1 MPRPHLALPR
11 RRPAGRR
18 AGSRPLLT
26 GLLAA
31 GLTALP
37 GAGHAQGPLTLQAH
51 VILASNQGQGVDK
64 AIEGIGGE
72 LQKIFRYSRY
82 TLLTRVSGRAALKE
96 TWRTPLPGGRTLQVT
111 PLAVKDGLWQVGVQ
125 ILRGSGPSEESLLTS
140 TVKLRS
146 GGSVLLAG
154 PPHDQGILV
163 IALSAH

>member
-1 MPRPHLALPR
+1 MARAHPTPAP
-11 RRPAGRR
+11 RRPAARRGR
-18 AGSRPLLT
+18 SRPLIA

-31 GLTALP
+31 GFAALA
-37 GAGHAQGPLTLQAH
+37 GAAQAQAPLTLQAH

-72 LQKIFRYSRY
+72 LRKIFRYSRY
-82 TLLTRVSGRAALKE
+82 QLLTRLSGRAALNE
-96 TWRTPLPGGRTLQVT
+96 AWRAPLPGGRTLQVT
-111 PLAVKDGLWQVGVQ
+111 PLAVQDGLWQVGVK
-125 ILRGSGPSEESLLTS
+125 ILRGSGPSEVSLLTS

-154 PPHDQGILV
+154 PPHAQGILV

>member
-1 MPRPHLALPR
+1 MPHLHRTPAPR
-11 RRPAGRR
+11 RAAGGR
-18 AGSRPLLT
+18 AGLRPLIA

-31 GLTALP
+31 GSAALA
-37 GAGHAQGPLTLQAH
+37 GAAQAQGPLTFQAH

-82 TLLTRVSGRAALKE
+82 QLLTRVSGRAVLKE
-96 TWRTPLPGGRTLQVT
+96 PWRAALPGGRTLEVT
-111 PLAVKDGLWQVGVQ
+111 PLAVQDGLWQVGVK
-125 ILRGSGPSEESLLTS
+125 ILRGSGPSQESLLTS

>member
-1 MPRPHLALPR
+1 MPHPHRPPVPR
-11 RRPAGRR
+11 RAAGGR
-18 AGSRPLLT
+18 AGLRPLIA

-31 GLTALP
+31 GSAALAGTAQ
-37 GAGHAQGPLTLQAH
+37 AQGPLTFQTH

-64 AIEGIGGE
+64 AIEGIGEE
-72 LQKIFRYSRY
+72 LRKIFRHSRY
-82 TLLTRVSGRAALKE
+82 QLLSRASGRAALKE
-96 TWRTPLPGGRTLQVT
+96 TWRTPLPGGRTLEVT
-111 PLAVKDGLWQVGVQ
+111 PLTVQDGLWQVAVK
-125 ILRGSGPSEESLLTS
+125 ILRGSRPSEESLLTS

>member
-1 MPRPHLALPR
+1 MPRAHVMPPR
-11 RRPAGRR
+11 RRPAGRS
-18 AGSRPLLT
+18 AGPRPLLA

-31 GLTALP
+31 GFTALT
-37 GAGHAQGPLTLQAH
+37 GVAHAQGPLTLQAH

-72 LQKIFRYSRY
+72 LRKIFRYSRY
-82 TLLTRVSGRAALKE
+82 QLLTRVSGRAALKE
-96 TWRTPLPGGRTLQVT
+96 AWRAPLPGGRTLQVT
-111 PLAVKDGLWQVGVQ
+111 PLTVQDGLWQVGVK
-125 ILRGSGPSEESLLTS
+125 ILRGSGPSQESLLTS
-140 TVKLRS
+140 TVRLQS

>member
-1 MPRPHLALPR
+1 MPHPHRTPAPR
-11 RRPAGRR
+11 RPGGGR
-18 AGSRPLLT
+18 AGLRPLIV

-31 GLTALP
+31 GSAALA
-37 GAGHAQGPLTLQAH
+37 GAAQAQGPLTLQVH

-64 AIEGIGGE
+64 AIEGIGEE
-72 LQKIFRYSRY
+72 LRKIFRYSRY
-82 TLLTRVSGRAALKE
+82 QLLSRASGRAPLKE

-111 PLAVKDGLWQVGVQ
+111 PLAVQDALWQVGVK
-125 ILRGSGPSEESLLTS
+125 ILRGTGASEESLLTS

>member
-1 MPRPHLALPR
+1 MLHPTPAPR
-11 RRPAGRR
+11 RADCSRAVLRP
-18 AGSRPLLT
+18 
-26 GLLAA
+26 LAA
-31 GLTALP
+31 GLLTAGFTALAAT
-37 GAGHAQGPLTLQAH
+37 GYAQGFLTLRAH

-72 LQKIFRYSRY
+72 LRKIFRYSRY
-82 TLLTRVSGRAALKE
+82 QLLSRLSGRAALKE
-96 TWRTPLPGGRTLQVT
+96 SWRAPLPGGRTLQVT
-111 PLAVKDGLWQVGVQ
+111 PLAVQEGFWQVGVK
-125 ILRGSGPSEESLLTS
+125 IMRGSGGGEESLLTS

>member
-1 MPRPHLALPR
+1 MPRPHLAPPR

-31 GLTALP
+31 GLTALA

-72 LQKIFRYSRY
+72 LRKIFRYSRY

-111 PLAVKDGLWQVGVQ
+111 PLAVQDGLWQVGVK
-125 ILRGSGPSEESLLTS
+125 ILRGSGPSQESLLTS

-154 PPHDQGILV
+154 PPHEQGILV

>member
-1 MPRPHLALPR
+1 MARAHPPPAPRSPV
-11 RRPAGRR
+11 GGR
-18 AGSRPLLT
+18 AGSRALVA

-31 GLTALP
+31 GFAALAP
-37 GAGHAQGPLTLQAH
+37 ASHAQGPLTLQAH
-51 VILASNQGQGVDK
+51 VILASNEGQGVDK

-72 LQKIFRYSRY
+72 LRKIFRYSRY
-82 TLLTRVSGRAALKE
+82 QLLSRASGRAALKE
-96 TWRTPLPGGRTLQVT
+96 VWRAPLPGGRRLEVT
-111 PLAVKDGLWQVGVQ
+111 PLAVQDGLWQVGVK
-125 ILRGSGPSEESLLTS
+125 ILRGSGPSEEGLLTS

>member
-1 MPRPHLALPR
+1 MARARPTPAPPRPV
-11 RRPAGRR
+11 GGR
-18 AGSRPLLT
+18 AGSRPLIA

-31 GLTALP
+31 GFAALAP
-37 GAGHAQGPLTLQAH
+37 ASDAQGPLTLQAH
-51 VILASNQGQGVDK
+51 VILASNQGQGIDK

-82 TLLTRVSGRAALKE
+82 QLLTRVSGRAALKE
-96 TWRTPLPGGRTLQVT
+96 AWRAPLPGGRTLQVT
-111 PLAVKDGLWQVGVQ
+111 PLAVQDGLWQVGVK
-125 ILRGSGPSEESLLTS
+125 ILRGSGPSQESLLTS
-140 TVKLRS
+140 TVRLQS

>member
-1 MPRPHLALPR
+1 MSRPHLTPAP

-18 AGSRPLLT
+18 AGGAPLLA
-26 GLLAA
+26 GLVAA
-31 GLTALP
+31 GSVALA

-72 LQKIFRYSRY
+72 LRKIFRYSRY
-82 TLLTRVSGRAALKE
+82 QLLTRLSGRAGLKE
-96 TWRTPLPGGRTLQVT
+96 AWRAPLPGGRTLQVT
-111 PLAVKDGLWQVGVQ
+111 PLAVREGAWQVGVK
-125 ILRGSGPSEESLLTS
+125 ILRGGGPSEESLLTS
-140 TVKLRS
+140 TVRLQS

>member
-1 MPRPHLALPR
+1 MARANPTPAPR
-11 RRPAGRR
+11 RPVGGR
-18 AGSRPLLT
+18 AGSRPLIA

-31 GLTALP
+31 GFAALAP
-37 GAGHAQGPLTLQAH
+37 ASDAQSPLTLQAH

-64 AIEGIGGE
+64 AIEGIAGE

-82 TLLTRVSGRAALKE
+82 QLLTRVSGRAALKE
-96 TWRTPLPGGRTLQVT
+96 VWRAPLPGGRTLQVT
-111 PLAVKDGLWQVGVQ
+111 PLAVQDGLWQVGVK
-125 ILRGSGPSEESLLTS
+125 ILRGGGPREESLLTS

>member
-1 MPRPHLALPR
+1 MLHPPPAPR
-11 RRPAGRR
+11 RTDSTRAALRP
-18 AGSRPLLT
+18 
-26 GLLAA
+26 LAA
-31 GLTALP
+31 GFLTAGFAALAAT
-37 GAGHAQGPLTLQAH
+37 GYAQGPLTLRAH

-72 LQKIFRYSRY
+72 LRKIFRYSRY
-82 TLLTRVSGRAALKE
+82 QLLSRVSGRAALKE
-96 TWRTPLPGGRTLQVT
+96 AWRAPLPGGRTLQVT
-111 PLAVKDGLWQVGVQ
+111 PLAVQEGFWQVGVK
-125 ILRGSGPSEESLLTS
+125 ILRGGGGGEESLLTS

>member
-1 MPRPHLALPR
+1 MPPRQARAPR
-11 RRPAGRR
+11 RA
-18 AGSRPLLT
+18 SRSRLLT
-26 GLLAA
+26 AGLLAA
-31 GLTALP
+31 AVAAP
-37 GAGHAQGPLTLQAH
+37 ARGAAAQDLLTLQAH

-72 LQKIFRYSRY
+72 LRKIFRYSRY
-82 TLLTRVSGRAALKE
+82 QLLTRSSGRAALKE
-96 TWRTPLPGGRTLQVT
+96 AWRTPLPGGRTLQVT
-111 PLAVKDGLWQVGVQ
+111 PLAAEKGLWQVGVHIQ
-125 ILRGSGPSEESLLTS
+125 RGSGASQVSLLSS

>member
-1 MPRPHLALPR
+1 MARAHPTPTPRNPV
-11 RRPAGRR
+11 GGR
-18 AGSRPLLT
+18 AGSRPLIA

-31 GLTALP
+31 GFAALAP
-37 GAGHAQGPLTLQAH
+37 ASHAQGPLTLQAH
-51 VILASNQGQGVDK
+51 VILASNEGQGVDK

-72 LQKIFRYSRY
+72 LRKIFRYSRY
-82 TLLTRVSGRAALKE
+82 QLLSRASGRAALKE
-96 TWRTPLPGGRTLQVT
+96 VWRAPLPGGRRLEVT
-111 PLAVKDGLWQVGVQ
+111 PLAVQDGLWQVGVK